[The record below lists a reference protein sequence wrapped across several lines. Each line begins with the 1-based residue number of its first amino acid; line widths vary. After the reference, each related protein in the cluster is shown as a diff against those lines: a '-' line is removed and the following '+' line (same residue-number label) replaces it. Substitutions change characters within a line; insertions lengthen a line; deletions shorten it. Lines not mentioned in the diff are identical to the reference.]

1 MIMRLINEL
10 YRGERASI
18 PVDGSPEQA
27 ARRLRETTRR
37 WRGLTFMD
45 TVVGSVAPDRV
56 VLHLSHRSS
65 RNAFAPVFRGR
76 FAALRGRTYLTGRFA
91 LRRTVQAFMTVWFCF
106 IAAFCLI
113 AVVAVADATW
123 KRGGSSWLG
132 IVAGTLAALP
142 GVALGLLAFAG
153 VRLGKRLS
161 KADAD
166 QIVEHV
172 KSAFAEMSSNNTFD
186 RTAGSHSLA
195 AAGQRKRYAYV
206 RRYLI

>member
-123 KRGGSSWLG
+123 KRGGASWLG
-132 IVAGTLAALP
+132 VVAGTLGALP
-142 GVALGLLAFAG
+142 GVALGLLAFSG
-153 VRLGKRLS
+153 VRRRKGPFQTDPAPKVAHRRCALPP
-161 KADAD
+161 
-166 QIVEHV
+166 
-172 KSAFAEMSSNNTFD
+172 KSANNTLD
-186 RTAGSHSLA
+186 PTPRSP
-195 AAGQRKRYAYV
+195 
-206 RRYLI
+206 

>member
-1 MIMRLINEL
+1 MIVQLINEL
-10 YRGERASI
+10 YRGEQASI
-18 PVDGSPEQA
+18 PVGGSPEQA

-113 AVVAVADATW
+113 AVVAVAAPTR
-123 KRGGSSWLG
+123 KRGGASLPG
-132 IVAGTLAALP
+132 AYAAPVPALP
-142 GVALGLLAFAG
+142 RAPAG
-153 VRLGKRLS
+153 PSRS
-161 KADAD
+161 DA
-166 QIVEHV
+166 
-172 KSAFAEMSSNNTFD
+172 
-186 RTAGSHSLA
+186 RSLRIC
-195 AAGQRKRYAYV
+195 G
-206 RRYLI
+206 

>member
-123 KRGGSSWLG
+123 KRGGS
-132 IVAGTLAALP
+132 P
-142 GVALGLLAFAG
+142 
-153 VRLGKRLS
+153 RLGGVGGPLAGLS
-161 KADAD
+161 G
-166 QIVEHV
+166 VGV
-172 KSAFAEMSSNNTFD
+172 GLVSFFGW
-186 RTAGSHSLA
+186 RA
-195 AAGQRKRYAYV
+195 AKGR
-206 RRYLI
+206 